1 MPKPFLHF
9 HNNYSSSTRHSGAA
23 KNHFVAA
30 SGEFV
35 GTFLFLY
42 FGFAGGGADGRGG
55 AGQRA
60 EERADGCVYRARVR
74 AQSAGDGVG
83 VLSD

>member
-1 MPKPFLHF
+1 MPKPSLPI
-9 HNNYSSSTRHSGAA
+9 HNNYSSSTRHGVAA

-60 EERADGCVYRARVR
+60 GGRADGRVYRARVR
-74 AQSAGDGVG
+74 VQPAGDGVG

>member
-1 MPKPFLHF
+1 MPKPFLPF
-9 HNNYSSSTRHSGAA
+9 HNNYSSSTRYGGVV

-35 GTFLFLY
+35 DTFLFLY

-60 EERADGCVYRARVR
+60 EERANGRVYRARVR
-74 AQSAGDGVG
+74 VQSAGDGVG